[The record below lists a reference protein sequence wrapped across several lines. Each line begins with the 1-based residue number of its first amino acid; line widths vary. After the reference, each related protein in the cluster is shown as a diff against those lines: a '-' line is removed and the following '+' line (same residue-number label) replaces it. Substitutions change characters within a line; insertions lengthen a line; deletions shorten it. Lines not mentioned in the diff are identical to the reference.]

1 MCQDNIENKPGR
13 DIYVSRQQRRQIR
26 EGYLCVETTL
36 KTNQGGIYMCQ
47 DNIEDKSGRDI
58 YVSRQH

>member
-1 MCQDNIENKPGR
+1 MYQDHNEEKSGR
-13 DIYVSRQQRRQIR
+13 DF
-26 EGYLCVETTL
+26 CVKTTL

-58 YVSRQH
+58 YVSRKH